1 MRTLRGRALCAVG
14 FLMAASGAF
23 AAEGDIS
30 FDVSKFKVEGNTLL
44 PESEV
49 ERLVTPFVGQRKVY
63 GDIQKALEALEGG
76 YRSRGY
82 GTVQVFVP
90 EQELASGVVRL
101 VVTEGVIGKV
111 NITGNKY
118 FDSQNIRAS
127 LPQLKEGVAP
137 NMRALSENV
146 QLANENPAKQID
158 LTLGVSEEDGKV
170 DAKVAVTEDNPEKFS
185 FTIDNTGTAATGNHR
200 VGFAYQNANLGNTD
214 QVLTLAYTTAPDQP
228 PGVKVDIISM
238 AYRLP
243 MYSVGDSID
252 LIYGNSNV
260 NTPAVQAT
268 GFGIAGRGEVFGVRW
283 NHIFPRQGEYASRV
297 VFGVDYKHMN
307 TRCTNPATGVAFAI
321 DPPVS
326 GNAACTPYTVR
337 PVSVTYT
344 GQWQKPGEVI
354 DFNIGALYNISMGN
368 RYSFANGLD
377 RYTVVNQGRSTPND
391 FVAARLGASYM
402 RALPEDWQV
411 RLAVSGQY
419 TPAAI
424 VPAEQFSLAGSTAV
438 RGFRERAVATDI
450 GWVANFE
457 FYSPDFS
464 AAIGAP
470 GSLRGLIFYDAA
482 GGFNYYT
489 VRPTPL
495 TLPIEK
501 ASIASLGGGLRF
513 ALDKKISGRFDLARV
528 VDSGPV
534 NDPNGGTANTETR
547 GDWRAHFSMLVNF

>member
-185 FTIDNTGTAATGNHR
+185 FTIDNTGTAATGDHR

-214 QVLTLAYTTAPDQP
+214 QVLTLAYTTSPDQP
-228 PGVKVDIISM
+228 EGVKVDIVSV

-243 MYSVGDSID
+243 MYSLGDSVD

-268 GFGIAGRGEVFGVRW
+268 GFGIAGRGEVFGTRW
-283 NHIFPRQGEYASRV
+283 NHIFPRQGEYVSRLV
-297 VFGVDYKHMN
+297 LGFDYKFMN
-307 TRCTNPATGVAFAI
+307 TRCTNPATGAVFAI
-321 DPPVS
+321 DPPTP
-326 GNAACTPYTVR
+326 GNAACTPYSVR
-337 PVSVTYT
+337 PVSATYT

-354 DFNIGALYNISMGN
+354 DFNVGALYNLSMGN
-368 RYSFANGLD
+368 MYGATNSID
-377 RYTVVNQGRSTPND
+377 RYTVINQGRATPND
-391 FVAARLGASYM
+391 FVAARFGGSYM
-402 RALPEDWQV
+402 RALPEDWQMRV
-411 RLAVSGQY
+411 AVSGQY

-424 VPAEQFSLAGSTAV
+424 VPAEQFSLAGVNAV
-438 RGFRERAVATDI
+438 RGFHERAVATDV
-450 GWVANFE
+450 GWVGNLEVFT
-457 FYSPDFS
+457 PDF
-464 AAIGAP
+464 AATVGAP
-470 GSLRGLIFYDAA
+470 GTLRGLFFYDAA
-482 GGFNYYT
+482 SGFNYST
-489 VRPTPL
+489 NRTTPL
-495 TLPIEK
+495 SLPVQK
-501 ASIASLGGGLRF
+501 ASIASIGGGLRF
-513 ALDKKISGRFDLARV
+513 ALDKKISGRVDLARV
-528 VDSGPV
+528 IDAGPV
-534 NDPNGGTANTETR
+534 NDPNGGAANTEGKR
-547 GDWRAHFSMLVNF
+547 DWRGHFSVLVNF

>member
-14 FLMAASGAF
+14 FLVAASGAF

-118 FDSQNIRAS
+118 FDTQNIRSS

-185 FTIDNTGTAATGNHR
+185 FTIDNTGTAATGDHR

-214 QVLTLAYTTAPDQP
+214 QVLTLAYTTSPDQP
-228 PGVKVDIISM
+228 EGVKVDIVSV

-243 MYSVGDSID
+243 MYSLGDSVD

-268 GFGIAGRGEVFGVRW
+268 GFGIAGRGEVFGARW
-283 NHIFPRQGEYASRV
+283 NHIFPRQGEYVSRLV
-297 VFGVDYKHMN
+297 LGLDYKFMN
-307 TRCTNPATGVAFAI
+307 TRCTNPATGAVFAI
-321 DPPVS
+321 DPPTP

-337 PVSVTYT
+337 PASATYT

-354 DFNIGALYNISMGN
+354 DFNVGALYNLSMGN
-368 RYSFANGLD
+368 MYGATNSID
-377 RYTVVNQGRSTPND
+377 RYTVINQGRATPND
-391 FVAARLGASYM
+391 FVAARFGGSYM
-402 RALPEDWQV
+402 RALPEDWQMRV
-411 RLAVSGQY
+411 AVSGQY

-424 VPAEQFSLAGSTAV
+424 VPAEQFSLAGASAV
-438 RGFRERAVATDI
+438 RGFHERAVATDV
-450 GWVANFE
+450 GWVGNLE
-457 FYSPDFS
+457 FFTPDF
-464 AAIGAP
+464 AAAVGAP
-470 GSLRGLIFYDAA
+470 GSLRGLFFYDAA
-482 GGFNYYT
+482 SGFNYST
-489 VRPTPL
+489 NRATPL
-495 TLPIEK
+495 TLPVQK
-501 ASIASLGGGLRF
+501 ASIASIGGGLRF
-513 ALDKKISGRFDLARV
+513 ALDKKISGRVDLARV
-528 VDSGPV
+528 IDAGPV
-534 NDPNGGTANTETR
+534 NDPNGGTANTEGKR
-547 GDWRAHFSMLVNF
+547 DWRGHFSVLVNF